1 MEVSKLGFII
11 WTREAIGG
19 SKVIYRIVYTTLLIA
34 RTHTHTLFCGPHRKT
49 YSTFAPELKYDSY
62 Q

>member
-34 RTHTHTLFCGPHRKT
+34 HTHTHIHTLLFWF
-49 YSTFAPELKYDSY
+49 SNE
-62 Q
+62 